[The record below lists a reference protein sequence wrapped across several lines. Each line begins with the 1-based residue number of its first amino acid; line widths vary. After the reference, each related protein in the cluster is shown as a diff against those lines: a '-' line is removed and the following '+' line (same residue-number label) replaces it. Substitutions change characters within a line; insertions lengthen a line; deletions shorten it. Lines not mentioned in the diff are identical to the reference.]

1 MTITMPDSIVPA
13 NMPKGYKAYLAYV
26 DGARS
31 KDADQVRAMFAGAE
45 ILTLTVLGGTA
56 LADGCDCE
64 PGDLSPESTA
74 AWVKWR
80 IGLQPGFRP
89 VVYAS
94 RDALPDVI
102 AALLQLG
109 IVRAQYRILSAHY
122 GWKVGSASA
131 HICGPSTCGTAFQAD
146 GTQWTSTFPG
156 IAGEDIDM
164 SLLDDEFFGAAA
176 PAVPTWQET
185 AMQNLPVDVKQGAT
199 GDVVRTIQ
207 SLCIA
212 RHQGALLGT
221 SGDRKDGVDG
231 VFGAATTAAVKA
243 VQKAAG
249 FTAAQ
254 QDGEVGPLT
263 WPPLFGV

>member
-56 LADGCDCE
+56 IADGCDCE
-64 PGDLSPESTA
+64 PGDLSPESAA

-80 IGLQPGFRP
+80 IGLQAAFRP

-94 RDALPDVI
+94 RDAVPDVI

-131 HICGPSTCGTAFQAD
+131 HICSPSTCGTAFQAD

-164 SLLDDEFFGAAA
+164 SLLDGEFFG
-176 PAVPTWQET
+176 VPTPPTT
-185 AMQNLPVDVKQGAT
+185 ANWTEIIMNELPTLLIGSSGERVRSVQG
-199 GDVVRTIQ
+199 
-207 SLCIA
+207 LCAA
-212 RHQGALLGT
+212 RGHAVA
-221 SGDRKDGVDG
+221 VDG
-231 VFGAATTAAVKA
+231 KFGVQTHDAVMA

-249 FTAAQ
+249 FTVAQ
-254 QDGEVGPLT
+254 QDGVVGPLT
-263 WPPLFGV
+263 WPKLLGV